1 LFKSLEHAHEY
12 KINPSAQEAAGIAL
26 SILEL
31 SMGKAFDAFIPGCTG
46 VKATAATFLL
56 EGLKVGLGAP
66 MHLIREKFPFNTKHL
81 KIVRILNILKKD

>member
-1 LFKSLEHAHEY
+1 MITNF
-12 KINPSAQEAAGIAL
+12 SAQEAAGIAL

-31 SMGKAFDAFIPGCTG
+31 SMGDKAFDAFIPGCAS

-56 EGLKVGLGAP
+56 EGLEVALGALI
-66 MHLIREKFPFNTKHL
+66 HLIREKFSFNTKHL

>member
-1 LFKSLEHAHEY
+1 MFKSLEHAHDC

-31 SMGKAFDAFIPGCTG
+31 SMGKAFDAFIPGCAS

-56 EGLKVGLGAP
+56 EGLEVALGALI
-66 MHLIREKFPFNTKHL
+66 HLIREKFPFNTKHL